1 MPLNL
6 KAGCVENEESTEQ
19 ELEFLYKRLSTINNL
34 IHSLEQ
40 YDRYRQGTDSLQTKK
55 PA

>member
-6 KAGCVENEESTEQ
+6 KASCVENEESTEQ
-19 ELEFLYKRLSTINNL
+19 ELEFLYKRLSTIKNL

-40 YDRYRQGTDSLQTKK
+40 YVRYRQPADSRDTEK